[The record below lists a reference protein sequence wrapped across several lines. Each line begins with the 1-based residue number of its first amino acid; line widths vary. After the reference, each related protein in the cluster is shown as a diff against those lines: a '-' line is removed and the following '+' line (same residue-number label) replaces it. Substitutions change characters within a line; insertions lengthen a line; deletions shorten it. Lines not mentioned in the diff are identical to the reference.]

1 MFKQKIRGVCIK
13 DINLSQKIMSKETLV
28 QKMIEK
34 SMIHRLKLVQN
45 QKNNLKKNIQQAESI
60 KKQNN

>member
-1 MFKQKIRGVCIK
+1 
-13 DINLSQKIMSKETLV
+13 MSKETLV

-60 KKQNN
+60 KK